1 MYFNIFFLSM
11 YHVQNVETTYT
22 VLWSNVDQKW
32 TYQVTLAKPAPQK
45 NVSFPYLTIY
55 TTQISSSANF
65 VQHKQGNV
73 KSIYDYI

>member
-1 MYFNIFFLSM
+1 MHVFQYIFLSM

-45 NVSFPYLTIY
+45 KCFISISNNLHY
-55 TTQISSSANF
+55 TNF
-65 VQHKQGNV
+65 
-73 KSIYDYI
+73 